1 VSTTAPSAADA
12 RPPGLRPEADAS
24 LLRVE
29 ELVKEFHVGRR
40 GVRGQG
46 GHVIRAVDGV
56 SFDVARGETFG
67 LVGESGCGKST
78 IGRCLLRL
86 QEPTSGRAYFDG
98 IDLVGLGR
106 ADLRAMRRR
115 LQIVFQDPY
124 ASLDPRMSIASI
136 VEEGLRIHR
145 LGNRAGRS
153 ERVLEMLSV
162 VGLTTDQAGRKPHAF
177 SGGQR
182 QRVALARAL
191 VLDPELIILDE
202 PISALDV
209 SIQAQVLNLLRSLQ
223 ERFELTYIFIVHDLA
238 VAEYFCDRVAV
249 LYLGAIQEL
258 ADRETI
264 FREPLHPYTI
274 SLLSAV
280 PIPDPASER
289 RRERIVLRGEV
300 SPAAG
305 VQGCRFRP
313 RCPVGRDRDLCLQQ
327 HPPLVERKPGH
338 WVACHFP
345 GELASSRTG

>member
-1 VSTTAPSAADA
+1 VSV
-12 RPPGLRPEADAS
+12 PGLRPGAESS

-29 ELVKEFHVGRR
+29 DLAKEFVVGRNGLLGR
-40 GVRGQG
+40 HGQT
-46 GHVIRAVDGV
+46 IRAVDGV

-86 QEPTSGRAYFDG
+86 HEPTEGRISFDG
-98 IDLVGLGR
+98 VDLLGLRGP
-106 ADLRAMRRR
+106 ALRRMRRR

-124 ASLDPRMSIASI
+124 SSLDPRMSVASI
-136 VEEGLRIHR
+136 VEEGLAIHGIGAR
-145 LGNRAGRS
+145 EERAAS
-153 ERVLEMLSV
+153 VLEMLAI
-162 VGLTTDQAGRKPHAF
+162 VGITAEQAQRKPHAF

-182 QRVALARAL
+182 QRIALARAL
-191 VLDPELIILDE
+191 VLNPEFVILDE

-209 SIQAQVLNLLRSLQ
+209 SIQAQVLNLLRGLQ
-223 ERFELTYIFIVHDLA
+223 ERFELTYVFIVHDLA

-249 LYLGAIQEL
+249 LYLGRVLEL

-264 FREPLHPYTI
+264 FRDPLHPYTVA
-274 SLLSAV
+274 LLSAV
-280 PIPDPASER
+280 PVPDPAPER

-305 VQGCRFRP
+305 VAGCRFRP
-313 RCPVGRDRDLCLQQ
+313 RCPVGRDREICAAEM
-327 HPPLVERKPGH
+327 PPLAELARGH

-345 GELASSRTG
+345 GELRHGH